1 MVRIFMPQSSTLAEL
16 FPLQAKIIQ
25 LVLILTAFLFVVG
38 IYLPVMTVTKL
49 LVVKNEF
56 SILSGLLELSRDGE
70 YLLFLV
76 IFAFSILLPFLKMYV
91 LFRLVS
97 VNIKNKGQY
106 SRYLALMH
114 RYGRWSMLD
123 VFVVAILAVAVK
135 LGALASIQ
143 IEQGMYFFT
152 TAVILIMV
160 LASLVMR
167 MERACT

>member
-1 MVRIFMPQSSTLAEL
+1 MPKSSTLAEL

-25 LVLILTAFLFVVG
+25 FALILIAVLFVVG
-38 IYLPVMTVTKL
+38 ISLPVMTVTKL
-49 LVVKNEF
+49 LIVKNEF
-56 SILSGLLELSRDGE
+56 SILSGLFELSRDGE

-97 VNIKNKGQY
+97 ANIQSKEQY
-106 SRYLALMH
+106 SRYLDLMH
-114 RYGRWSMLD
+114 RFGRWSMLD

-152 TAVILIMV
+152 TAVILIMI
-160 LASLVMR
+160 LASQVTR
-167 MERACT
+167 MDKACS

>member
-1 MVRIFMPQSSTLAEL
+1 MSQSSTLAEL

-25 LVLILTAFLFVVG
+25 LVLILTAILFVVG
-38 IYLPVMTVTKL
+38 ISLPVMTVTKL

-76 IFAFSILLPFLKMYV
+76 IFVFSILLPFLKMYV
-91 LFRLVS
+91 LFRVVS
-97 VNIKNKGQY
+97 VNIQNKEQY
-106 SRYLALMH
+106 SRYLELMH

-123 VFVVAILAVAVK
+123 VFIVAILAVAVK

-167 MERACT
+167 MEKACV

>member
-1 MVRIFMPQSSTLAEL
+1 MHKSQILAEL
-16 FPLQAKIIQ
+16 FPLQAKAVK
-25 LVLILTAFLFVVG
+25 LVLILTAILFIAG
-38 IYLPVMTVTKL
+38 ISIPVMTVTKL

-56 SILSGLLELSRDGE
+56 SILSGLLELLEDGE

-97 VNIKNKGQY
+97 HNIQNKLQY
-106 SRYLALMH
+106 SRYLQLMH

-143 IEQGMYFFT
+143 IESGMYFFT

-167 MERACT
+167 MEKAIP